1 MAALLGSYLKKPFA
15 QRHGVGLVLAE
26 CQDSLQVRIDTQ
38 RFEQV
43 MTNLLSN
50 AVKFSPKSADVTIHA
65 SLEGSCVRIR
75 VTDQGSGIPIEFQP
89 RVFEKF
95 AQASAGNTREQG
107 GSGLGLAICK
117 EITERMGG
125 SIEFTSSAKG
135 TEFSV
140 LLPNIN

>member
-1 MAALLGSYLKKPFA
+1 M
-15 QRHGVGLVLAE
+15 VLAE